1 MNGRVGSGNGP
12 AVQMGVTTILTFR
25 DPGRR
30 VIVAHHQNAEPDL
43 RNRRATIREEDHVR
57 LTLAAL
63 FAALTCITHAQ
74 AQTFPSRPVT
84 MIVPFPAG
92 GVTDI
97 VARLVSDKMKD
108 TLGQPVI
115 VENVA
120 GAGGTLGVTRLFRS
134 ASDGYT
140 VSIGQWTSH
149 VGAGAMYT
157 LPFDLLKDFEPI
169 SMLSIGPLWIIGR
182 SNFPANNMAEL
193 IAWLKANPGKATAGT
208 IGAGS
213 GIHMCLVYFANKT
226 GTEMQFVPYRGAAP
240 IMQDLL
246 AGQIDLSCPEAGQT
260 LPQFRTGGIKAFAV
274 LTGKR
279 WFAAPD
285 VPTID
290 EAGVPGVHFP
300 FWHALWAPK
309 GTPKDVIAKLN
320 AAVKDSLADANVRKR
335 LTELG
340 HEIAP
345 AELQSPDALAAYHKA
360 ELEKWW
366 PIIKSANIKQQ

>member
-1 MNGRVGSGNGP
+1 MRLML
-12 AVQMGVTTILTFR
+12 AV
-25 DPGRR
+25 
-30 VIVAHHQNAEPDL
+30 
-43 RNRRATIREEDHVR
+43 
-57 LTLAAL
+57 L

-74 AQTFPSRPVT
+74 AQPYPSRPVT

-97 VARLVSDKMKD
+97 VARLVSEKMKD

-120 GAGGTLGVTRLFRS
+120 GAGGTIGVTRLFRS
-134 ASDGYT
+134 APDGYT

-149 VGAGAMYT
+149 VGAGAMYS
-157 LPFDLLKDFEPI
+157 LPFDYLKDFEPI

-182 SNFPANNMAEL
+182 KDFPAKDMGEL

-240 IMQDLL
+240 VMQDLL

-279 WFAAPD
+279 WFAAPN

-300 FWHALWAPK
+300 FWHGLWAPK
-309 GTPKDVIAKLN
+309 GTPKDVIDKLR
-320 AAVKDSLADANVRKR
+320 AAVVDSLADANVRKR
-335 LTELG
+335 LTDLG

-345 AELQSPDALAAYHKA
+345 AELQAPDALAAYHKA